1 MQNVREFFAEQVAEA
16 RAVAHTLAAGALT
29 YKQVFERISVALDS
43 SWIVIPD
50 TFLGVYS
57 AANLPVKGRDGFL
70 CSAVWATIGH
80 SVAAAVGAA
89 FGSSRRPLVI
99 CGDGGFHMTAQ
110 TLSTMVQSGCKPV
123 IVVIAN
129 GIYGYEQFLLDKS
142 YFNSTAQPLPYAVIS
157 QWDFVKFAGGMGVQ
171 FAQLVDTASSF
182 DTALTAAKAFNG
194 PALIAAKVDPHGLP
208 AELP

>member
-1 MQNVREFFAEQVAEA
+1 
-16 RAVAHTLAAGALT
+16 
-29 YKQVFERISVALDS
+29 
-43 SWIVIPD
+43 
-50 TFLGVYS
+50 
-57 AANLPVKGRDGFL
+57 
-70 CSAVWATIGH
+70 
-80 SVAAAVGAA
+80 
-89 FGSSRRPLVI
+89 
-99 CGDGGFHMTAQ
+99 MTAQ